1 MTQESFRFGIY
12 LNVREGKVVR
22 ISSPYWKP
30 GPPDWVLVTQELNA
44 TLLSVRDII
53 REQHLYESP
62 QDVAWGQV
70 PLRE

>member
-1 MTQESFRFGIY
+1 M
-12 LNVREGKVVR
+12 R
-22 ISSPYWKP
+22 ISSPYWQP